1 MEYAYLLLISLAV
14 LCAARMLPGDIRRVI
29 GPHQFFAAVTLPA
42 VGFFGFY
49 YAVFGLFTAG
59 LILLAPALTMRGM
72 VLADRQ
78 ALMLR
83 ANLFMFCLPLMPMLT
98 YTVAISGLTI
108 LQFTFV
114 NLLSIGFILSMLLS
128 GVRLRT
134 PGLAFWDLAFVAMLA
149 MQIFMDARGHQ
160 LTYGLRACVIVP
172 LNLGIPYFAISRA
185 CYRSEPPNRIMLACI
200 VAGCILSAVAAFE
213 AIRHWLLY
221 YRMPA
226 FIHADP
232 EMISGYAKERNG
244 LLRARAT
251 WPESTGLSLFL
262 GLQLTMLVALRRQVG
277 SRIAFFGLVA
287 MLLMGIVF
295 TFARVGYIMV
305 GVGLVAC
312 FLYERRWMHLLGLA
326 VLGPVVVATVVAL
339 SHFSPQLAASIGT
352 GGDAGGTVGYRSQL
366 LSAGLALF
374 RQHWLTGMDMD
385 AIYSALFFLRQGEG
399 IIDLVNQ
406 PLTIFMRGGLFGG
419 LIYYAILPC
428 ILVALFVR
436 SPRLP
441 AESRAAGG
449 ACFAGLLGLVASLTT
464 TSYGRNEISY
474 VVLLALA
481 AGVLSRTPVRSRRR
495 PAVRFGGAPVTA

>member
-1 MEYAYLLLISLAV
+1 MEYAYLLAISLAV
-14 LCAARMLPGDIRRVI
+14 LGVARMLPGDIRQVI
-29 GPHQFFAAVTLPA
+29 GPHQVFAAVTLPA
-42 VGFFGFY
+42 VGFFGY
-49 YAVFGLFTAG
+49 TYAVFALFTAG
-59 LILLAPALTMRGM
+59 LILLAPALTTRGF
-72 VLADRQ
+72 VLADRH
-78 ALMLR
+78 ALTLR

-114 NLLSIGFILSMLLS
+114 NLLSIGFILSMLFS
-128 GVRLRT
+128 GVRLRS
-134 PGLAFWDLAFVAMLA
+134 PGLAVWDVAFVAMLA

-200 VAGCILSAVAAFE
+200 VAGCILSAIATFE
-213 AIRHWLLY
+213 AMRHWLLY
-221 YRMPA
+221 FRMPA
-226 FIHADP
+226 FLHSDA
-232 EMISGYAKERNG
+232 EMISGYAKERGG
-244 LLRARAT
+244 LLRGRAT

-262 GLQLTMLVALRRQVG
+262 GLLFTMLVALRRQVG
-277 SRIAFFGLVA
+277 SRIAFFGLAA

-295 TFARVGYIMV
+295 TFARVGYIMI

-312 FLYERRWMHLLGLA
+312 FFYERRWTHLLGLA
-326 VLGPVVVATVVAL
+326 IVGPMVVAAVVAL
-339 SHFSPQLAASIGT
+339 SHFSPQIAASIGT
-352 GGDAGGTVGYRSQL
+352 GSDAGGTVGYRSQL
-366 LSAGLALF
+366 LTAGLALF
-374 RQHWLTGMDMD
+374 RSHWLTGMDMD
-385 AIYSALFFLRQGEG
+385 QIYSALFFLRQGEG
-399 IIDLVNQ
+399 IVDLVNQ

-428 ILVALFVR
+428 ILVSLFVR
-436 SPRLP
+436 SPHLP
-441 AESRAAGG
+441 PESRAAGG

-481 AGVLSRTPVRSRRR
+481 AGVLSRAPVPKRRR
-495 PAVRFGGAPVTA
+495 PSVRFGDAAVVA